1 MSNIERNLSNAL
13 GIQSNMIPPPIDID
27 DEDIVELS
35 ADDGHKELIEAQP
48 KELVVVEE
56 ESETPDKD
64 EDYRLA
70 RKVLRNLIEKGNDAI
85 DEIND
90 LARQNESAR
99 GYEVMAT
106 LIKTITDTTKELYG
120 LQETSKR
127 LKDTGKDD
135 DPRMKGDHSI
145 NVDKAVVFTGSAS
158 QLLEKI
164 RGKDEGED
172 QV

>member
-1 MSNIERNLSNAL
+1 MTNVERNLSDAL
-13 GIQSNMIPPPIDID
+13 GIQNNMLLPPPTDID
-27 DEDIVELS
+27 EFIELS
-35 ADDGHKELIEAQP
+35 QDDGHKELVEVEH
-48 KELVVVEE
+48 KELVVAE
-56 ESETPDKD
+56 ESGTPDKD

-90 LARQNESAR
+90 LARQNEFAR

-120 LQETSKR
+120 LQETTKR
-127 LKDTGKDD
+127 LKDAGKDD

-164 RGKDEGED
+164 RGRDEGED
-172 QV
+172 HI